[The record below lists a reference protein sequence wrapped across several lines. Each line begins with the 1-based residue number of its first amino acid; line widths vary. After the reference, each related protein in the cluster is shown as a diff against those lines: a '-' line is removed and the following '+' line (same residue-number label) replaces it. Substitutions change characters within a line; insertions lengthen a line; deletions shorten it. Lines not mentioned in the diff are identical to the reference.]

1 MSRILD
7 GKPAEMC
14 ELPHGSREIEA
25 QIGGYLPGLQEDA
38 ARDDRKIDT
47 VMAKEKNPFFNGRL
61 HERQRWG
68 NIERG
73 QRT

>member
-38 ARDDRKIDT
+38 A
-47 VMAKEKNPFFNGRL
+47 
-61 HERQRWG
+61 
-68 NIERG
+68 
-73 QRT
+73 